1 LAAKPDILIRNFR
14 LCAQDNIHLSGWQ
27 APEGWRPDAT
37 LPLEQALPLPWDEI
51 YRDEF
56 GQNFQ
61 PSKLWS
67 NAVALCDALRRHGLD
82 DPRAGQIRDIIAA
95 LIDRMRSHTINV
107 GRLSFIDNRFRFTT
121 YSIDLPQGW
130 VSGIGNAFA
139 ILACCEINRLLP
151 EFALL
156 RDIRRYADAFFSICV
171 EGHEPPERWI
181 SFVDRNGYLW
191 FEEYPMPGG
200 RANLVLNGH
209 VYATLA
215 LFRALAVWPDPAYA
229 ELVRAGA
236 TTAEAYGLHFL
247 REGAAPLYA
256 LRGTARPDYLP
267 ERCVRQQYQLFNLTG
282 SKHFL
287 DCARLL
293 RKDMATAF
301 DDRQSDYFDIL
312 EKSAIANR
320 NRVQQV
326 AARFPSTGLK
336 VSHLREWRLPDPLPE
351 GD

>member
-1 LAAKPDILIRNFR
+1 MTGA
-14 LCAQDNIHLSGWQ
+14 Q
-27 APEGWRPDAT
+27 APDGWRPDAT
-37 LPLEQALPLPWDEI
+37 LPLEQALPFPWDGI

-56 GQNFQ
+56 RQDFQ

-67 NAVALCDALRRHGLD
+67 NAVALCDALRCHGLD
-82 DPRAGQIRDIIAA
+82 DPRAAPIREIAAA
-95 LIDRMRSHTINV
+95 LIERMRSHTVDVERFSCIE
-107 GRLSFIDNRFRFTT
+107 NRFRFT
-121 YSIDLPQGW
+121 SAGMDLPRGW

-139 ILACCEINRLLP
+139 ILACCEINQWFP

-156 RDIRRYADAFFSICV
+156 HDIRRYADAYFSICV
-171 EGHEPPERWI
+171 EGHAAPERWI
-181 SFVDRNGYLW
+181 SFADRNGYLW

-200 RANLVLNGH
+200 QANLVLNGH

-215 LFRALAVWPDPAYA
+215 LFRALAVWPDPAYT

-236 TTAEAYGLHFL
+236 TTAEAHGLHFR

-293 RKDMATAF
+293 RKDMATSF
-301 DDRQSDYFDIL
+301 DDRQSDYFETL
-312 EKSAIANR
+312 ETRAIVNR
-320 NRVQQV
+320 NLVQRV
-326 AARFPSTGLK
+326 ADRFPSSALK
-336 VSHLREWRLPDPLPE
+336 ASRLHEWCLPDLLPA